1 MTKLAIPLSLETLQ
15 ELDKDRTR
23 LSGLTNAE
31 LAGLFTLFKLAN
43 SSKPFNG
50 PASERLLAESLL
62 LIGDSQEA
70 RSEIE
75 DLVQDRVEHFSDLAP
90 GNSDMFF
97 LMSVSDVA
105 NKSYLEQKN
114 RWRYGCSKEFN
125 QVFIKRNILGL
136 QRNVSLSTE
145 HDRLI
150 RAIEAEPDEPMA
162 IQGFA
167 GVGKTYLITTLAA
180 SLGAKGLSVVA
191 LAHTRQQLTALMERT
206 QAVRGLT
213 LAELMKELVYP
224 GEPAPRPSR
233 GSRYRMGQRFN
244 RTYEQMA
251 HILGIQPLQRA
262 KPPEVAKI
270 AWKTVTSFCH
280 NSGHEITT
288 EHLPATIKSHWC
300 ASDKVI
306 LVEIARRMWEVIV
319 NPPNQESE
327 LPMRIY
333 HQIKHADVEG
343 KVLPPTI
350 RIALVD
356 EAHDLPL
363 PIINILE
370 RTPPPQATFTFG
382 DRYQIFLV
390 GGVCNVCFS

>member
-15 ELDKDRTR
+15 EMDKDRTR

-50 PASERLLAESLL
+50 PASERLLAESLQ

-114 RWRYGCSKEFN
+114 RWRYCCSKEFN

-180 SLGAKGLSVVA
+180 SLSAKGLSVVA

-213 LAELMKELVYP
+213 LAELQE
-224 GEPAPRPSR
+224 R
-233 GSRYRMGQRFN
+233 QRF
-244 RTYEQMA
+244 
-251 HILGIQPLQRA
+251 
-262 KPPEVAKI
+262 
-270 AWKTVTSFCH
+270 
-280 NSGHEITT
+280 
-288 EHLPATIKSHWC
+288 
-300 ASDKVI
+300 
-306 LVEIARRMWEVIV
+306 
-319 NPPNQESE
+319 
-327 LPMRIY
+327 
-333 HQIKHADVEG
+333 
-343 KVLPPTI
+343 
-350 RIALVD
+350 
-356 EAHDLPL
+356 
-363 PIINILE
+363 
-370 RTPPPQATFTFG
+370 
-382 DRYQIFLV
+382 
-390 GGVCNVCFS
+390 